1 MSNLGA
7 PKIDLRKFLS
17 TPSVHSING
26 VSVDPIKLMN
36 SVSMVSMRLNSEN
49 VEKVKIMTTEGYS
62 KEERVQFIQDIRNR
76 LNSDVFELSTCN
88 RVLYVG
94 FGVECEVLER
104 SVLSATGVKSAPFDR
119 YSGIDV
125 WRQLVKVCS
134 GLDSFILGELQ
145 VMAQFRGSV
154 SLHRKNGLISDMNG
168 VFFDHVV
175 AANRMLRKEFGFN
188 QTTESM
194 LNLATTAIEEL
205 IFTEKNLISVVLG
218 FGGMGIKAVETML
231 DFGQTDITVVTRNP
245 EVSKERNPD
254 IASKVRMMTFEEW
267 NSNPGQP
274 SLIIS
279 TIRNIDPT
287 YNQEHLLPSVSS
299 TVMDFSWPPS
309 IDSSGL
315 SNNQTHLGMDYWIK
329 VAHKAGLEWD
339 YSSTIQQSDLLLSG
353 IQDKFMNALTDKTQS
368 KFRAFIY
375 QTLESL
381 ANEWKSSE
389 YVEEKDNQM
398 APFSREI
405 ATWICNQNRP
415 FGSEELEQAIRST
428 ERTINPTLL
437 GRVVTDVTDTMLH
450 INEKSTL
457 PEATS

>member
-1 MSNLGA
+1 MNHLGS
-7 PKIDLRKFLS
+7 PKIDLTKFLS
-17 TPSVHSING
+17 SPSVHSING
-26 VSVDPIKLMN
+26 ETVDPIKLMN
-36 SVSMVSMRLNSEN
+36 NVSMVSMKLNSDN
-49 VEKVKIMTTEGYS
+49 VEQVKIMTTEGCS
-62 KEERVQFIQDIRNR
+62 KEERVQFIQDIRSRVNT
-76 LNSDVFELSTCN
+76 DVFELSTCN

-94 FGVECEVLER
+94 FEVDCEVLEQ
-104 SVLSATGVKSAPFDR
+104 SVLAATGLEDAPFDR

-145 VMAQFRGSV
+145 VMSQFRGSV
-154 SLHRKNGLISDMNG
+154 SLHRKNDLISDMNG

-205 IFTEKNLISVVLG
+205 ISKEKDLVSVVLG

-231 DFGQTDITVVTRNP
+231 EFGQTDITVVTRNP
-245 EVSKERNPD
+245 KISKERNPD
-254 IASKVRMMTFEEW
+254 IASKVQMVSFDDWSSE
-267 NSNPGQP
+267 PGTP

-287 YNQEHLLPSVSS
+287 YNQEHPLPDVPS

-309 IDSSGL
+309 IDDSGL
-315 SNNQTHLGMDYWIK
+315 SENQTLFSMDYWIK
-329 VAHKAGLEWD
+329 VAHKAGVEWD
-339 YSSTIQQSDLLLSG
+339 YSSTVQESDLLLTD
-353 IQDKFMNALTDKTQS
+353 IQDKFMNALTDRTQS

-375 QTLESL
+375 KTLESL
-381 ANEWKSSE
+381 SEEWNSTE
-389 YVEEKDNQM
+389 YVDEKDNQM
-398 APFSREI
+398 TPFSREI
-405 ATWICNQNRP
+405 ATWICNQSRP
-415 FGSEELEQAIRST
+415 FGCEELEQVIRAT
-428 ERTINPTLL
+428 ERTINPNLI
-437 GRVVTDVTDTMLH
+437 GRVVTDVTDAMLH
-450 INEKSTL
+450 INGKSTL

>member
-1 MSNLGA
+1 MSDLGA
-7 PKIDLRKFLS
+7 PKIDLTKFLS
-17 TPSVHSING
+17 APSVHSIDDET
-26 VSVDPIKLMN
+26 VDPIKLMN
-36 SVSMVSMRLNSEN
+36 NVSMVSMKLNSNN
-49 VEKVKIMTTEGYS
+49 VEEVKAMTTEGYS
-62 KEERVQFIQDIRNR
+62 KEERVQFIQNIRNR
-76 LNSDVFELSTCN
+76 VHSDVFELSTCN

-94 FGVECEVLER
+94 FEVDCDVLEQ
-104 SVLSATGVKSAPFDR
+104 SVLEVTGLERAPFDR

-154 SLHRKNGLISDMNG
+154 SLHRKNGLVSDMNG

-205 IFTEKNLISVVLG
+205 ISTEKVLSSVVLG
-218 FGGMGIKAVETML
+218 FGGMGIKAVETIH

-245 EVSKERNPD
+245 EVSKARNPD
-254 IASKVRMMTFEEW
+254 VASKVRMLTFDEW
-267 NSNPGQP
+267 HSEPGQP

-287 YNQEHLLPSVSS
+287 YNQEHQLPSVAS

-309 IDSSGL
+309 IESDGL
-315 SNNQTHLGMDYWIK
+315 SENQTLYSMDHWIK
-329 VAHKAGLEWD
+329 VAHKAGVEWD
-339 YSSTIQQSDLLLSG
+339 YSSTVQESDVLLTG
-353 IQDKFMNALTDKTQS
+353 IQEKFMNALTDRTQS

-375 QTLESL
+375 KTLETLSE
-381 ANEWKSSE
+381 EWKSTE
-389 YVEEKDNQM
+389 YVDEKDNQM

-405 ATWICNQNRP
+405 ATWICNQSRP
-415 FGSEELEQAIRST
+415 FGSEELEQVIRAT
-428 ERTINPTLL
+428 ERTINPNLL
-437 GRVVTDVTDTMLH
+437 GRVVTDVTDAMLH
-450 INEKSTL
+450 INGKSTL

>member
-1 MSNLGA
+1 MNNLGF
-7 PKIDLRKFLS
+7 PKIDLTKFLS
-17 TPSVHSING
+17 AQSVHTVNNET
-26 VSVDPIKLMN
+26 VDPIKLMN
-36 SVSMVSMRLNSEN
+36 NVSMVSMKLNSDN
-49 VEKVKIMTTEGYS
+49 VDEVKIMTTEGYS
-62 KEERVQFIQDIRNR
+62 KEERIKFIQEIRDR
-76 LNSDVFELSTCN
+76 VKSDVFELSTCN

-94 FGVECEVLER
+94 FGVNCETLEKSVLE
-104 SVLSATGVKSAPFDR
+104 ATGLEVAPFDR

-145 VMAQFRGSV
+145 VMSQFRGSV
-154 SLHRKNGLISDMNG
+154 SLHRKNGLLSDMNG

-205 IFTEKNLISVVLG
+205 ISTEKDLTSVVLG
-218 FGGMGIKAVETML
+218 FGGMGIKAVETIL

-245 EVSKERNPD
+245 EVSMSRNPG
-254 IASKVRMMTFEEW
+254 IASKVRMMSFDDW
-267 NSNPGQP
+267 YANPGQP

-287 YNQEHLLPSVSS
+287 YTHERPLPPVSS

-309 IDSSGL
+309 IDSDGVSE
-315 SNNQTHLGMDYWIK
+315 NQTLYSMDYWIK
-329 VAHKAGLEWD
+329 VAHKAGVEWD
-339 YSSTIQQSDLLLSG
+339 YSSTVQQSDVLLTD
-353 IQDKFMNALTDKTQS
+353 IQAKFMNALTDRTQS

-375 QTLESL
+375 KTLESL
-381 ANEWKSSE
+381 SEEWKSTE
-389 YVEEKDNQM
+389 YVDENDNQM

-405 ATWICNQNRP
+405 ATWICNQSRP
-415 FGSEELEQAIRST
+415 FGSDELEQIIRAT
-428 ERTINPTLL
+428 ERTINPNLI
-437 GRVVTDVTDTMLH
+437 GRVVTDVTDAMLH
-450 INEKSTL
+450 INGKSTL

>member
-1 MSNLGA
+1 MSDLGS

-17 TPSVHSING
+17 APSVHSING
-26 VSVDPIKLMN
+26 VTVDPIKLMN
-36 SVSMVSMRLNSEN
+36 SVSMISMKLGSNN
-49 VEKVKIMTTEGYS
+49 VDKVQLLTTEGHS
-62 KEERVQFIQDIRNR
+62 KEERVKFIQSIRDR
-76 LNSDVFELSTCN
+76 VDSDVFELSTCN

-94 FGVECEVLER
+94 FEVDCEVLEQ
-104 SVLSATGVKSAPFDR
+104 SVLSATGLESAPFDR

-154 SLHRKNGLISDMNG
+154 SLHRKNGLISDLNSS
-168 VFFDHVV
+168 FFDHVV
-175 AANRMLRKEFGFN
+175 SANRMLRKEFGFN

-205 IFTEKNLISVVLG
+205 ISTEKNLSSVVLG
-218 FGGMGIKAVETML
+218 FGGMGSKAVETML

-245 EVSKERNPD
+245 KVSKERHLG
-254 IASKVRMMTFEEW
+254 IASKVNIISFEEW
-267 NSNPGQP
+267 YSNPGQH

-279 TIRNIDPT
+279 TIRNTEPT
-287 YNQEHLLPSVSS
+287 YNQDRPLPSVSS

-309 IDSSGL
+309 IEGSGL
-315 SNNQTHLGMDYWIK
+315 SHEQTLLGMEYWIK
-329 VAHKAGLEWD
+329 VAHKAGVEWD
-339 YSSTIQQSDLLLSG
+339 YSSTIEQSDVLLTG
-353 IQDKFMNALTDKTQS
+353 IQERFMSALTDRTQS

-375 QTLESL
+375 KTLESL
-381 ANEWKSSE
+381 SDEWKSSE
-389 YVEEKDNQM
+389 LASEKDNQM

-405 ATWICNQNRP
+405 ATWICNQNHP
-415 FGSEELEQAIRST
+415 FASEELEQVIRST
-428 ERTINPTLL
+428 ERPINPTLL
-437 GRVVTDVTDTMLH
+437 GRVAADVTETILR
-450 INEKSTL
+450 INEKPTL

>member
-1 MSNLGA
+1 MENLGA
-7 PKIDLRKFLS
+7 PKIDLTKFLS
-17 TPSVHSING
+17 APTVHSING
-26 VSVDPIKLMN
+26 VTVDPIKLMN
-36 SVSMVSMRLNSEN
+36 NVSMVSMKLNSEN
-49 VEKVKIMTTEGYS
+49 VDEVKAMTTEGYS
-62 KEERVQFIQDIRNR
+62 KEERIQFIQNISERV
-76 LNSDVFELSTCN
+76 NSDVFELSTCN

-94 FGVECEVLER
+94 FEVECDVLEQ
-104 SVLSATGVKSAPFDR
+104 SVLEVTGLVKAPFDR

-154 SLHRKNGLISDMNG
+154 SLHRKNGLLSDMNG

-194 LNLATTAIEEL
+194 LNLGTSAIEEL
-205 IFTEKNLISVVLG
+205 ISTEKVLTSVVLG
-218 FGGMGIKAVETML
+218 FGGMGIKAVETIL

-245 EVSKERNPD
+245 EVSKARNPD
-254 IASKVRMMTFEEW
+254 IAAKVRMMTFEDW
-267 NSNPGQP
+267 YTQPGKP

-287 YNQEHLLPSVSS
+287 YNLAHPLPSVTS

-309 IDSSGL
+309 IDSGGV
-315 SNNQTHLGMDYWIK
+315 NENQTLYSMDHWIK
-329 VAHKAGLEWD
+329 VAHKAGVEWD
-339 YSSTIQQSDLLLSG
+339 YSSTIEQSDILLSG
-353 IQDKFMNALTDKTQS
+353 IQEKFMNALTDRTQS

-375 QTLESL
+375 KTLESL
-381 ANEWKSSE
+381 SEEWKSTE
-389 YVEEKDNQM
+389 YVDEKDNQM

-405 ATWICNQNRP
+405 ATWICNQSRP
-415 FGSEELEQAIRST
+415 FGSDELEQVIRAT
-428 ERTINPTLL
+428 ERTINPNLI
-437 GRVVTDVTDTMLH
+437 GRVITDVTDAMLH
-450 INEKSTL
+450 INEKSSL
-457 PEATS
+457 PEAAS